1 MAAPLKVAT
10 VGAGFFAAF
19 HHDSWARHPDVEFVA
34 IIDENLARAQA
45 AATRYGCQASDDLE
59 GLLIS
64 QQIDLLDI
72 ATPPNTHL
80 ALVNVAARHG
90 LSMICQ
96 KPLADNL
103 AGARAVVAAAT
114 GQLLVVHE
122 NFRFQPWYRE
132 IKRLLDQGQFGRLH
146 NIAFRLRPGD
156 GQGPDAYLSRQPYFQ
171 KMNRFLI
178 HETAIHF
185 IDTFRFLLG
194 EIETVYADLK
204 QVNPVIAGEDAG
216 YVIFGF
222 AGGAGGI
229 FDGNRLND
237 HSADNPRLTM
247 GEMWLE
253 GSTGVMRLD
262 GDGRLFWKAH
272 GRAET
277 EHVYVWENV
286 GFGGD
291 CVYQLQDHVI
301 RHLRDASPIEN
312 SAANYLRNL
321 EIEEAIYRSADENRQ
336 IRL

>member
-72 ATPPNTHL
+72 ATPPNT
-80 ALVNVAARHG
+80 
-90 LSMICQ
+90 
-96 KPLADNL
+96 
-103 AGARAVVAAAT
+103 AT

-204 QVNPVIAGEDAG
+204 QFNPVIAGEDAG